1 MIVEK
6 DSLPKKSG
14 YRYTLVYETYKKWH
28 FEHKNSLSNSA
39 ENNLL
44 VYFKELMG
52 RLKPSTV
59 WSIWSMLKKT
69 MSTKENVDISQFL
82 NLKRTVTNN
91 SKGYLPNKSEV
102 LTWNDVEKFI
112 KTAADYELSKLKIQ
126 DVEDLSGRY
135 LVSIYNYKNDEA
147 RQFIIEGLFY
157 EKVKQYISL

>member
-1 MIVEK
+1 MAEEETESDVSMDEEDIIRDFDAEAQLIVEK

-14 YRYTLVYETYKKWH
+14 DRYTLVYETYKKWQ

-52 RLKPSTV
+52 KLKPSTV

-82 NLKRTVTNN
+82 NLKSTVKIILKVIYQTN
-91 SKGYLPNKSEV
+91 L
-102 LTWNDVEKFI
+102 
-112 KTAADYELSKLKIQ
+112 
-126 DVEDLSGRY
+126 RY
-135 LVSIYNYKNDEA
+135 
-147 RQFIIEGLFY
+147 
-157 EKVKQYISL
+157 